1 MKSSEKKLEL
11 KVGAFVLIGVA
22 LTMSAILILGGKSN
36 IFSSVNH
43 YTAHFTKIDG
53 LITGSKV
60 AIGGIQVGTVKS
72 VAFDGKSRE
81 ILVVFT
87 TETKYAEFVRKDSTV
102 EIVTQG
108 VMGDKYLSVNV
119 GEPTSA
125 VIEDGGD
132 VAVGA
137 NKDLSMLFSSSE
149 RLMHQLGSTAENLD
163 HVLSAFNRQ
172 NRSDQVFQ
180 GLSVTS
186 KNLGEFSSKLND
198 DSQFKLKSAVN
209 HLNSILQKVD
219 QGQGSLGAFINDPG
233 LYDDAKALVGQ
244 VNRNRIM
251 RNLIRQTIKEN
262 KDKADETDDPIPT
275 VNKKK

>member
-163 HVLSAFNRQ
+163 HVLSAFNRG